1 MKQMVLFMLGKDNLY
16 LLQFYRYT
24 QDYRQMMD
32 NMLYIVPYTKEHGK
46 IILSYQMN
54 HKILEADRHYI
65 NIEGDAMNLEEAN
78 LAFTGIV
85 NNKPI
90 FAAGMKIIWGQVAE
104 GWVIA
109 SSDMWN
115 YPLSVAKEHNI
126 KRVQTAIRKDFIKGQ
141 RFAEWL
147 GLENEGLMK
156 HYGFDGTDQYRY
168 ARIF

>member
-1 MKQMVLFMLGKDNLY
+1 
-16 LLQFYRYT
+16 
-24 QDYRQMMD
+24 MMD
-32 NMLYIVPYTKEHGK
+32 NTLHIVPYTKEHGQF
-46 IILSYQMN
+46 ILSCQMN
-54 HKILEADRHYI
+54 HKVLEADRHYI
-65 NIEGDAMNLEEAN
+65 NVEGDAKNLEQDH

-109 SSDMWN
+109 SSEMWKH
-115 YPLSVAKEHNI
+115 PIGVAKAIKKDFARVAKENNI
-126 KRVQTAIRKDFIKGQ
+126 TRVQSGIRKDFKQGL

-147 GLENEGLMK
+147 GLEKEGLMK
-156 HYGFDGTDQYRY
+156 KWGFDGSDQYLY

>member
-1 MKQMVLFMLGKDNLY
+1 
-16 LLQFYRYT
+16 
-24 QDYRQMMD
+24 
-32 NMLYIVPYTKEHGK
+32 MLYIVPYTKEHGQ

-65 NIEGDAMNLEEAN
+65 NVEGDAKNLEQDH

-85 NNKPI
+85 NGKPI
-90 FAAGMKIIWGQVAE
+90 FAAGMKMIWGQVAE

-109 SSDMWN
+109 SSDMWKH
-115 YPLSVAKEHNI
+115 PLGVAKAIKKDFARVAKEHNI
-126 KRVQTAIRKDFIKGQ
+126 KRVQTAIRKDFAQGK

-156 HYGFDGTDQYRY
+156 QYGFDGTDHYRY

>member
-1 MKQMVLFMLGKDNLY
+1 
-16 LLQFYRYT
+16 
-24 QDYRQMMD
+24 MMD
-32 NMLYIVPYTKEHGK
+32 NILHIVPYTAEHGQF
-46 IILSYQMN
+46 ILSCQMN
-54 HKILEADRHYI
+54 HKVLEADRHYI
-65 NIEGDAMNLEEAN
+65 NIEGNAKNLEQDH

-90 FAAGMKIIWGQVAE
+90 FAAGMKMIWGQVAE

-109 SSDMWN
+109 TQDVWN
-115 YPLSVAKEHNI
+115 YPLSVAKAIRKDFARVAKENNI
-126 KRVQTAIRKDFIKGQ
+126 VRVQTAIRKDFQQGQ

-156 HYGFDGTDQYRY
+156 KFGFDGSDQYRY

>member
-1 MKQMVLFMLGKDNLY
+1 
-16 LLQFYRYT
+16 
-24 QDYRQMMD
+24 MD
-32 NMLYIVPYTKEHGK
+32 NMLHIIPYTKEHGK

-65 NIEGDAMNLEEAN
+65 NVEGDAKNLEQDH
-78 LAFTGIV
+78 LAFTGMV
-85 NNKPI
+85 NDKPI
-90 FAAGMKIIWGQVAE
+90 FAAGMKMICGQVAE

-109 SSDMWN
+109 SNDMWK
-115 YPLSVAKEHNI
+115 YPLGVAKAIKKDFARVAKEHNI
-126 KRVQTAIRKDFIKGQ
+126 KRVQTAIRKDFTQGQ